1 MRIHILITIAFSL
14 LITAACSLNKA
25 KPEQEEFLPEDI
37 VEMRQDQIDLAQI
50 QIDSIEMRSISN
62 NLKVS
67 GIVITTPQHS
77 ATVSVPMGGYIKS
90 TSLMTGSP
98 VSKGQVL
105 AVLENT
111 EFIDLQQN
119 YLEAKNR
126 LEYAEA
132 EYKRHNELYNDDVY
146 SQKNVQQVT
155 ADYKSLKATVK
166 AMEQKLS
173 MIGIDYKMLD
183 EDKISNSVAIVSPIS
198 GFVKTANVNL
208 GKYVAPSDVIFE
220 IVNSDNLLLELTLF
234 EKDAAKVG
242 RNQHIRFFINNETEE
257 HSAQVYQTNHSIGAD
272 KTFRVFANVLGQC
285 KNVLPGM
292 YVNAIVE
299 GAGSKV
305 TAVPSEAIV
314 NFDDKDFIF
323 VFERNKME
331 EGKPFTEYRMIPV
344 QKGNSDSGFTEI
356 ILPEGLNRDD
366 MLVVVK
372 GAYNLLSAKK
382 NAGEMAC

>member
-1 MRIHILITIAFSL
+1 L

-132 EYKRHNELYNDDVY
+132 EYKRHNELYKDDVY

-155 ADYKSLKATVK
+155 ADYKSLKAAVK

-198 GFVKTANVNL
+198 GFVRTANVNL

-242 RNQHIRFFINNETEE
+242 RNQHIRFFINNEAEE
-257 HSAQVYQTNHSIGAD
+257 HAAQVYQTDHSIGAD

-285 KNVLPGM
+285 KNILPGM

-331 EGKPFTEYRMIPV
+331 EGKPFKEYRMIPV

-366 MLVVVK
+366 LLVVVK